1 MERAP
6 SFAFRMAESR
16 LDGGGLSPPARPR
29 IIHQLPGRGERGSL
43 QRLAAKVQLALI
55 SLFIPPSLH
64 PKPIFFFFRQSFS
77 PSLSLQRGSLNGQ
90 DTRLLFNTPT
100 SQPQQFCFE

>member
-1 MERAP
+1 MERVP

-16 LDGGGLSPPARPR
+16 LDGGWLSPPARPR

-43 QRLAAKVQLALI
+43 QRLAAKVQLDLI

-64 PKPIFFFFRQSFS
+64 PKPFFFFLTKFLT
-77 PSLSLQRGSLNGQ
+77 LSLPSEGFLEWTGH
-90 DTRLLFNTPT
+90 
-100 SQPQQFCFE
+100 